1 MFSYGQSQY
10 INVIVATIYV
20 MTSKNIIGFAYEPC
34 YIYIFSMF
42 GASHTHNIR
51 HMIINDERLWA
62 RHKEDDWPTNTNII
76 WVIIMRKIQEKVL
89 GGSDYGHGVCRWT
102 KQHHIKL
109 TYPTPSILSY
119 IIRKVFGTL
128 KVECRIWIFFINLPP
143 QLRCFTFIPS
153 KKQKIKKDVL
163 PSDIINK
170 YIWSLN
176 ISKPIEKKKKKKTYQ
191 YIIDQH
197 ISNLVFLFLFF
208 IRRSNLVSFLCV
220 WVCRYLI
227 RLQGSWHCWKCRGL
241 ERTGRGIL
249 SIRKFG

>member
-20 MTSKNIIGFAYEPC
+20 MSNDFKKYHRLCIWTLL
-34 YIYIFSMF
+34 YIFFSML

-51 HMIINDERLWA
+51 HMITNDERLWA

-76 WVIIMRKIQEKVL
+76 WVIIMRKILQKVL
-89 GGSDYGHGVCRWT
+89 GESDYRHGVYRWT

-153 KKQKIKKDVL
+153 KKQKRKKDVL

-176 ISKPIEKKKKKKTYQ
+176 ISKPIEKKKKKKP
-191 YIIDQH
+191 I
-197 ISNLVFLFLFF
+197 N
-208 IRRSNLVSFLCV
+208 
-220 WVCRYLI
+220 
-227 RLQGSWHCWKCRGL
+227 
-241 ERTGRGIL
+241 IL
-249 SIRKFG
+249 LTNKFQS

>member
-1 MFSYGQSQY
+1 
-10 INVIVATIYV
+10 

-76 WVIIMRKIQEKVL
+76 WVIIMRKILQKVL
-89 GGSDYGHGVCRWT
+89 GGSDYGHGVYRWT

-109 TYPTPSILSY
+109 TYPTPSILIY
-119 IIRKVFGTL
+119 IIRKVFSTL
-128 KVECRIWIFFINLPP
+128 KVECQILFYLLLFFFYLPP
-143 QLRCFTFIPS
+143 QLRCFTFIAS
-153 KKQKIKKDVL
+153 KKQIKTKMFYL
-163 PSDIINK
+163 RI
-170 YIWSLN
+170 SLTSIFEVWTFQN
-176 ISKPIEKKKKKKTYQ
+176 RSKKRKKKTYQ

-197 ISNLVFLFLFF
+197 ISNLVFFFF

-249 SIRKFG
+249 SIREFG

>member
-76 WVIIMRKIQEKVL
+76 WVIIMRKILEKVL
-89 GGSDYGHGVCRWT
+89 GGSDYGHGVYRWT

-109 TYPTPSILSY
+109 TYPTPSILIY
-119 IIRKVFGTL
+119 IIRKVFSTL
-128 KVECRIWIFFINLPP
+128 KVECQILFFFYFIFFLSSTTIKMFHLHC
-143 QLRCFTFIPS
+143 L
-153 KKQKIKKDVL
+153 KKTNKNKDVL

-176 ISKPIEKKKKKKTYQ
+176 ISKPIEKNKKKKKKPINILLTNTFQIWFFYF
-191 YIIDQH
+191 Y
-197 ISNLVFLFLFF
+197 FL
-208 IRRSNLVSFLCV
+208 
-220 WVCRYLI
+220 
-227 RLQGSWHCWKCRGL
+227 
-241 ERTGRGIL
+241 
-249 SIRKFG
+249 